1 MIYSDRLILMGMNM
15 LRKFLSILLIVL
27 MVGGLLIQNA
37 DARRFGGGRSF
48 GISRSASSFSSSRMG
63 QNFSRSQQGASPMGR
78 WLGPLAGLAVGG
90 LLASLFMGNGIGS
103 GILSWLLV
111 GGLFF
116 ILLSFIRNKR
126 QQLNP
131 VYKKDFQHLF
141 SSEQAAPFAR
151 QATRNNDRTYAAA
164 SNVFPIGFDAPTF
177 LRDAKAQFIRLQ
189 AAYDQKNL
197 NDIREFTTPE
207 VFAEIQ
213 LQFQE
218 RGIAENI
225 TDVISLEAELLNV
238 ENESQHISGTEMQ
251 VMLATVR
258 FNGMIQEDRALAA
271 AAVSEIWHFR
281 RDVGSLR
288 WIVAGVQQG

>member
-1 MIYSDRLILMGMNM
+1 MGIDM
-15 LRKFLSILLIVL
+15 LRKLLSVLLVIL
-27 MVGGLLIQNA
+27 MVGGLLVQNA
-37 DARRFGGGRSF
+37 EARRFGGGRSF
-48 GISRSASSFSSSRMG
+48 GLSRSASSFSAPRMG
-63 QNFSRSQQGASPMGR
+63 QNAYRSQQPGAASPMGR

-90 LLASLFMGNGIGS
+90 LLASLFMSNGIGS

-111 GGLFF
+111 GGLFLV
-116 ILLSFIRNKR
+116 LLSLIRNKR
-126 QQLNP
+126 HQPNP
-131 VYKKDFQHLF
+131 IYRDDYKNSF
-141 SSEQAAPFAR
+141 SSENVNPFAR
-151 QATRNNDRTYAAA
+151 QANRNNDRTYASA

-177 LRDAKAQFIRLQ
+177 LRDAKAQYIRLQ

-197 NDIREFTTPE
+197 NDIREFTSPE

-225 TDVISLEAELLNV
+225 TDVISLEAELLNI
-238 ENESQHISGTEMQ
+238 ENESQHIAGTEMQ
-251 VMLATVR
+251 GMLATVR

-271 AAVSEIWHFR
+271 AEVSEIWHFR

-288 WIVAGVQQG
+288 WIVAGVQQA